1 MSQYEPLYDSFSHGG
16 HGGYVPTPR
25 MSVSASVYLPGS
37 DVDPQTGWLKPDR
50 QRRCRTQGKK
60 LEMERLTREQ
70 QALEESIRREMSKGG
85 VRISVRMGVFL
96 TALLLFICGLCVL
109 LQQGTIADRQKDI
122 NRLER
127 SIADCRSQNAAE
139 AIAEVEQQH
148 AARSQNAALETQI
161 AEASTEAAI
170 CYAAARDLNMIPA
183 ESAEAIHLVAVDT
196 RPMASAGTETQAQA
210 DAAIEVPSAQ
220 TTSATHVPA
229 VASN

>member
-25 MSVSASVYLPGS
+25 MSVSTSVYLPGS

-127 SIADCRSQNAAE
+127 SIADCRSQNAA
-139 AIAEVEQQH
+139 
-148 AARSQNAALETQI
+148 LETQI

>member
-127 SIADCRSQNAAE
+127 SIADCRSQNAA
-139 AIAEVEQQH
+139 
-148 AARSQNAALETQI
+148 LETQI

-183 ESAEAIHLVAVDT
+183 ESAESIHLVAVDT

>member
-127 SIADCRSQNAAE
+127 SIADCRSQNAA
-139 AIAEVEQQH
+139 
-148 AARSQNAALETQI
+148 LETQI
-161 AEASTEAAI
+161 AEASIEAAI

>member
-127 SIADCRSQNAAE
+127 SIADCRSQNAA
-139 AIAEVEQQH
+139 
-148 AARSQNAALETQI
+148 LETQI

-170 CYAAARDLNMIPA
+170 CYAAARDLNMRPA
-183 ESAEAIHLVAVDT
+183 ESAEAIHLLAVDT

>member
-127 SIADCRSQNAAE
+127 SIADCRSQNAA
-139 AIAEVEQQH
+139 
-148 AARSQNAALETQI
+148 LETQI

-210 DAAIEVPSAQ
+210 DAAIEFPSAQ

>member
-127 SIADCRSQNAAE
+127 SIADCRSQNAA
-139 AIAEVEQQH
+139 
-148 AARSQNAALETQI
+148 LETQI

-196 RPMASAGTETQAQA
+196 RPMASVGTETQARA
-210 DAAIEVPSAQ
+210 DAAIEVPSEQ

>member
-127 SIADCRSQNAAE
+127 SIADCRSQNAA
-139 AIAEVEQQH
+139 
-148 AARSQNAALETQI
+148 LKTQI

>member
-37 DVDPQTGWLKPDR
+37 DLDPQTGWLKPDR

-127 SIADCRSQNAAE
+127 SIADCRSQNAA
-139 AIAEVEQQH
+139 
-148 AARSQNAALETQI
+148 LETQI

>member
-127 SIADCRSQNAAE
+127 SIADCRSQNAA
-139 AIAEVEQQH
+139 
-148 AARSQNAALETQI
+148 LETQI

-183 ESAEAIHLVAVDT
+183 ASAEAIHLVAVDT
-196 RPMASAGTETQAQA
+196 RPMASAGTETQARA
-210 DAAIEVPSAQ
+210 DAAIEVPSEQ

>member
-1 MSQYEPLYDSFSHGG
+1 M
-16 HGGYVPTPR
+16 
-25 MSVSASVYLPGS
+25 
-37 DVDPQTGWLKPDR
+37 
-50 QRRCRTQGKK
+50 
-60 LEMERLTREQ
+60 
-70 QALEESIRREMSKGG
+70 
-85 VRISVRMGVFL
+85 
-96 TALLLFICGLCVL
+96 L

-127 SIADCRSQNAAE
+127 SIADC
-139 AIAEVEQQH
+139 
-148 AARSQNAALETQI
+148 RSQNAALETQI

>member
-60 LEMERLTREQ
+60 LAMERLTREQ

-127 SIADCRSQNAAE
+127 SIADC
-139 AIAEVEQQH
+139 
-148 AARSQNAALETQI
+148 RSQNAALETQI

>member
-127 SIADCRSQNAAE
+127 SIADCRSQNAA
-139 AIAEVEQQH
+139 
-148 AARSQNAALETQI
+148 LETQI

-196 RPMASAGTETQAQA
+196 RPMASAGTETQARA

>member
-109 LQQGTIADRQKDI
+109 FQQGTIADRQKDI

-127 SIADCRSQNAAE
+127 SIADC
-139 AIAEVEQQH
+139 
-148 AARSQNAALETQI
+148 RSQNAALETQI

>member
-96 TALLLFICGLCVL
+96 TALLLFICSLCVL

-127 SIADCRSQNAAE
+127 SIADC
-139 AIAEVEQQH
+139 
-148 AARSQNAALETQI
+148 RSQNAALETQI

>member
-127 SIADCRSQNAAE
+127 SIADCRSQNAA
-139 AIAEVEQQH
+139 
-148 AARSQNAALETQI
+148 LETQI
-161 AEASTEAAI
+161 AEASPEAAI

>member
-25 MSVSASVYLPGS
+25 KSVSASVYLPGS

-127 SIADCRSQNAAE
+127 SIADCRSQNAA
-139 AIAEVEQQH
+139 
-148 AARSQNAALETQI
+148 LETQI

>member
-25 MSVSASVYLPGS
+25 MSVSSSVYLPGS

-85 VRISVRMGVFL
+85 VRISIRLGVFL
-96 TALLLFICGLCVL
+96 TALLLLFVCGLCVL
-109 LQQGTIADRQKDI
+109 LQQGVIAERQKTI

-127 SIADCRSQNAAE
+127 SIADCRSQND
-139 AIAEVEQQH
+139 
-148 AARSQNAALETQI
+148 ALQTQI
-161 AEASTEAAI
+161 DEASDAATI

-183 ESAEAIHLVAVDT
+183 ESAEAIHLVAMDT
-196 RPMASAGTETQAQA
+196 RPLSAAST
-210 DAAIEVPSAQ
+210 SAQ
-220 TTSATHVPA
+220 TTA
-229 VASN
+229 VSGEGTQQASGYVAAAAAN

>member
-127 SIADCRSQNAAE
+127 SIADCRSQNAA
-139 AIAEVEQQH
+139 
-148 AARSQNAALETQI
+148 LETQI

-196 RPMASAGTETQAQA
+196 RPMASAGIETQAQA

>member
-127 SIADCRSQNAAE
+127 SIADCRSQNAA
-139 AIAEVEQQH
+139 
-148 AARSQNAALETQI
+148 LETQI

-210 DAAIEVPSAQ
+210 AAAIEVPSAQ

>member
-1 MSQYEPLYDSFSHGG
+1 MLQYEPLYDSFSHGG

-127 SIADCRSQNAAE
+127 SIADCRSQNAA
-139 AIAEVEQQH
+139 
-148 AARSQNAALETQI
+148 LETQI

>member
-25 MSVSASVYLPGS
+25 MSVSSSVYLPGS
-37 DVDPQTGWLKPDR
+37 DVDPQTGRLKPDR
-50 QRRCRTQGKK
+50 QRRCRTQGKQ

-127 SIADCRSQNAAE
+127 SIADC
-139 AIAEVEQQH
+139 
-148 AARSQNAALETQI
+148 RSQNAALETQI

>member
-70 QALEESIRREMSKGG
+70 QTLEESIRREMSKGG

-127 SIADCRSQNAAE
+127 SIADC
-139 AIAEVEQQH
+139 
-148 AARSQNAALETQI
+148 RSQNAALETQI

>member
-37 DVDPQTGWLKPDR
+37 DVDPQTAWLKPDR

-127 SIADCRSQNAAE
+127 SIADCRSQNAA
-139 AIAEVEQQH
+139 
-148 AARSQNAALETQI
+148 LETQI

-196 RPMASAGTETQAQA
+196 RPMASAGTETQARA
-210 DAAIEVPSAQ
+210 DAAIEVPSEQ

>member
-96 TALLLFICGLCVL
+96 TALLLFICGLCVRFSRAPSPTAKGHQPSGTLHRGLPQPERRPGNTDCGGFYRGCDL
-109 LQQGTIADRQKDI
+109 LR
-122 NRLER
+122 
-127 SIADCRSQNAAE
+127 CRP
-139 AIAEVEQQH
+139 V
-148 AARSQNAALETQI
+148 T
-161 AEASTEAAI
+161 ST
-170 CYAAARDLNMIPA
+170 
-183 ESAEAIHLVAVDT
+183 
-196 RPMASAGTETQAQA
+196 
-210 DAAIEVPSAQ
+210 
-220 TTSATHVPA
+220 
-229 VASN
+229 

>member
-109 LQQGTIADRQKDI
+109 LQQGTIADQQKDI

-127 SIADCRSQNAAE
+127 SIADC
-139 AIAEVEQQH
+139 
-148 AARSQNAALETQI
+148 RSQNAALETQI

>member
-127 SIADCRSQNAAE
+127 SIADCRSQNAA
-139 AIAEVEQQH
+139 
-148 AARSQNAALETQI
+148 LETQI
-161 AEASTEAAI
+161 AEEASTEAAI

>member
-1 MSQYEPLYDSFSHGG
+1 
-16 HGGYVPTPR
+16 
-25 MSVSASVYLPGS
+25 
-37 DVDPQTGWLKPDR
+37 
-50 QRRCRTQGKK
+50 
-60 LEMERLTREQ
+60 MERLTREQ

-122 NRLER
+122 NRLETLHR
-127 SIADCRSQNAAE
+127 GLPQPERRPGNTDCGGFYRG
-139 AIAEVEQQH
+139 
-148 AARSQNAALETQI
+148 
-161 AEASTEAAI
+161 AI

>member
-50 QRRCRTQGKK
+50 PRRCRTQGKK

-70 QALEESIRREMSKGG
+70 QALEESIRREMSKDG

-127 SIADCRSQNAAE
+127 SIADC
-139 AIAEVEQQH
+139 
-148 AARSQNAALETQI
+148 RSQNAALETQI

>member
-109 LQQGTIADRQKDI
+109 LQQGAIADRQKAI
-122 NRLER
+122 NRLES
-127 SIADCRSQNAAE
+127 SIADC
-139 AIAEVEQQH
+139 
-148 AARSQNAALETQI
+148 RSQNAALETQI

>member
-1 MSQYEPLYDSFSHGG
+1 MSQYEPMYDSFSHAGR
-16 HGGYVPTPR
+16 GGYVPTPR
-25 MSVSASVYLPGS
+25 MSVSSSVYLPGS

-85 VRISVRMGVFL
+85 VRISIRLGVFL
-96 TALLLFICGLCVL
+96 TALLLFICGLCIL
-109 LQQGTIADRQKDI
+109 LQQGAIADRQKAI

-127 SIADCRSQNAAE
+127 SISDC
-139 AIAEVEQQH
+139 
-148 AARSQNAALETQI
+148 RSQNAALETQI

-170 CYAAARDLNMIPA
+170 CYAASQDLNMIPA
-183 ESAEAIHLVAVDT
+183 ESAEAIHLVAMDT
-196 RPMASAGTETQAQA
+196 RPSTSGGIEVTAQA
-210 DAAIEVPSAQ
+210 DTAIDVSSEQ

>member
-109 LQQGTIADRQKDI
+109 LQQGTIADWQKDI

-127 SIADCRSQNAAE
+127 SIADC
-139 AIAEVEQQH
+139 
-148 AARSQNAALETQI
+148 RSQNAALETQI